1 MQPDPAQYDP
11 FDPVVH
17 DDPDRW
23 YDALR
28 EQCPVHHHGERD
40 FYTLTRTA
48 DIARVLQHPEDWS
61 SRFRNGLTYRAPS
74 GDPMLLDADPPTHTW
89 QRRLLQKAWTP
100 RYIRRLQDRARTIVE
115 ERFDSFV
122 ANGRGDFHDD
132 VSGWVPVAMIAELV
146 GVPPEDRQH
155 FKAWSDAKVEVT
167 AGTPG
172 AEVGE
177 AWADREVAAY
187 FTEHVSRRRAMLE
200 TGGERPDDYTTMI
213 LEARHD
219 DCALDDVEVR
229 RILNLLMLGGIETT
243 TLLLSNLLHR
253 VIVEPDLA
261 TTLRADPTLTE
272 QAVEECLRLDAPTL
286 GLFRTP
292 NQDCPIGDVTIP
304 KDTKTMVMFAAAN
317 RDPGIWTDPHSYR
330 LDRDAARLRQH
341 FAFGHGVH
349 LCLGAPL
356 ARLEGAV
363 VLDAIVRR
371 LRNVRY
377 VEPPRRLPTM
387 IFRGFDRQ
395 LVEWDPEATV

>member
-1 MQPDPAQYDP
+1 MCDSSRMQPDPAQYDP

-122 ANGRGDFHDD
+122 ANGCGDFHDD

-243 TLLLSNLLHR
+243 TLL
-253 VIVEPDLA
+253 
-261 TTLRADPTLTE
+261 
-272 QAVEECLRLDAPTL
+272 
-286 GLFRTP
+286 
-292 NQDCPIGDVTIP
+292 
-304 KDTKTMVMFAAAN
+304 
-317 RDPGIWTDPHSYR
+317 
-330 LDRDAARLRQH
+330 
-341 FAFGHGVH
+341 
-349 LCLGAPL
+349 
-356 ARLEGAV
+356 
-363 VLDAIVRR
+363 
-371 LRNVRY
+371 
-377 VEPPRRLPTM
+377 
-387 IFRGFDRQ
+387 
-395 LVEWDPEATV
+395 